1 MINDNIDFLE
11 EDGLFTTCFIEGEMY
26 GWKLAKDF
34 SSIQIYLRFPSL
46 KEIRLDNFYQDTIDD
61 YLVSATNLSQK
72 TLEGGEPLET
82 NQLKSLVYDFVLS
95 KVEDDFHKSNFF
107 YCDPEIFEEEEGYEK
122 KYVLDGQLIEFINLK
137 RISSSKC
144 FVNDKLFFTQK
155 FELKDIS
162 RMFMKD
168 YVKLFGVEDIGI
180 RGQED
185 SSQSLVNTYE
195 WDIYVLGFNG
205 KGWFRNLGAS
215 GIKPLYHWHKNFE
228 DR

>member
-1 MINDNIDFLE
+1 VINDDIDFLE
-11 EDGLFTTCFIEGEMY
+11 EDSLFITCFIEGEMY

-34 SSIQIYLRFPSL
+34 SSIVIYLRFPSL
-46 KEIRLDNFYQDTIDD
+46 KEIKLDNFFQDTIDD
-61 YLVSATNLSQK
+61 CLASSNNLFLKAVESRELIESK
-72 TLEGGEPLET
+72 
-82 NQLKSLVYDFVLS
+82 QLKSLVYDSVLS
-95 KVEDDFHKSNFF
+95 QVEDNFHKCNFF
-107 YCDPEIFEEEEGYEK
+107 GGWTEIFEEREDYQK
-122 KYVLDGQLIEFINLK
+122 KYIQNGQLIEFINPK

-144 FVNDKLFFTQK
+144 FINDKLFFTQK

-180 RGQED
+180 RGQD
-185 SSQSLVNTYE
+185 DNCQSLIDTWE

-205 KGWFRNLGAS
+205 KGWFRDLGSS
-215 GIKPLYHWHKNFE
+215 GIKPLYDWHKNFE